1 MLASCT
7 GAEWVDPSRRP
18 FVEGGTAWIP
28 VREGF
33 VWDEDLPER
42 ANPARR
48 GYQRLGDLVLFHG
61 PRPDGAAVRDAVS
74 RCSPRGVLWLRGHA
88 GVERVPEAEVL
99 QGEAGEVVHC
109 ENGLVYR
116 LDPSRVMF
124 SAGNRDEKA
133 RLAGMV
139 TQGER
144 AADLFAGI
152 GYFTLALARAGAR
165 VHAME
170 INPVAFGY
178 LGENLASNGL
188 SGLVEAR
195 CGDCRDLLRGVYD
208 RLVLGH
214 FEAPDFLAAALA
226 HVRPGSTLH
235 VHCVE
240 REAGELGP
248 ALSRTATERG
258 LSVASSRRTVKSCGP
273 GRSHAVYDLVVQ

>member
-1 MLASCT
+1 MLASCA
-7 GAEWVDPSRRP
+7 GASWVDPSRRS
-18 FVEGGTAWIP
+18 FVAGGTAWIP
-28 VREGF
+28 VREGYG
-33 VWDEDLPER
+33 WDEDLPER

-88 GVERVPEAEVL
+88 GVERVPEVEVL
-99 QGEAGEVVHC
+99 QGEAGEVVHR

-124 SAGNRDEKA
+124 SGGNREEKA
-133 RLAGMV
+133 RLAGLV
-139 TQGER
+139 RDGER

-195 CGDCRDLLRGVYD
+195 CGDCRDLLRGVY
-208 RLVLGH
+208 
-214 FEAPDFLAAALA
+214 
-226 HVRPGSTLH
+226 RPARARAFRGAGLP
-235 VHCVE
+235 
-240 REAGELGP
+240 RRRARPRPAGERAPRPLRR
-248 ALSRTATERG
+248 ARG
-258 LSVASSRRTVKSCGP
+258 RGDSARPSP
-273 GRSHAVYDLVVQ
+273 GRLPRAACRSRPRGGR